1 MDDRP
6 TTPAQWRILALD
18 TGTSTLDKS
27 MLTYTR
33 DAGTVIRIPRIMWVL
48 QGPTTIVVDT
58 SVAPGGRSEEFIG
71 EDLVR
76 TPDQVPANALRA
88 AGVDPQDVEL
98 VVLTH
103 LHWDHAGNCDL

>member
-1 MDDRP
+1 MAEPSTLRP
-6 TTPAQWRILALD
+6 WRILALD
-18 TGTSTLDKS
+18 TGTSRLDKS

-33 DAGTVIRIPRIMWVL
+33 DAGTSIAIPRIIWVL

-71 EDLVR
+71 EDLQR
-76 TPDQVPANALRA
+76 RPDQEPANALRA
-88 AGVDPQDVEL
+88 AGVDPRDVEL

-103 LHWDHAGNCDL
+103 L